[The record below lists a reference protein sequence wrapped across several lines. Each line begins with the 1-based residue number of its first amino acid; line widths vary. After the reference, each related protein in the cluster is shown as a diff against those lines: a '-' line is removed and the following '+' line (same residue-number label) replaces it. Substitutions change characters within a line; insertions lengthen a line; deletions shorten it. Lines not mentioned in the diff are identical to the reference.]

1 MSIVLDVILIAV
13 FAAYVIFAAKK
24 GFVRSL
30 LELVAAVVSLFLA
43 FQLSPVFAQG
53 VYDSFVEESIVETLS
68 EQIDENFDTMSVAE
82 QTNAV
87 IDAMP
92 EFAVSLASSAGV
104 DIDSIKAQITGEKFD
119 SSNIAQSLV
128 DNIAEPIVIG
138 ALTIVLFILLATL
151 LLFGL
156 KIVAMLISK
165 LFENSVVG
173 AMNTGLGAALG
184 ALKGAIVLVFVCTI
198 LRLVFS
204 GGEGEFSLA
213 VNESFV
219 VGLLDYVNPFVE
231 SLKELI
237 AKGV

>member
-1 MSIVLDVILIAV
+1 MSIILDVILIAI

-24 GFVRSL
+24 GFIRSL
-30 LELVAAVVSLFLA
+30 LELVAAVLSLFLA
-43 FQLSPVFAQG
+43 FQLSPVFAQAT
-53 VYDSFVEESIVETLS
+53 YDGFVEKAMVEALS
-68 EQIDENFDTMSVAE
+68 EQIDEKFDTMSVAE

-92 EFAVSLASSAGV
+92 DFAVSLASSAGV
-104 DIDSIKAQITGEKFD
+104 DIDNIKAQITTEKFD
-119 SSNIAQSLV
+119 PSNIAQSVV

-138 ALTIVLFILLATL
+138 ALTILMFIILAIL

-156 KIVAMLISK
+156 KIVAILISK
-165 LFENSVVG
+165 MFEDSVVG
-173 AMNTGLGAALG
+173 SMNTGLGAGLG
-184 ALKGAIVLVFVCTI
+184 AIKGAIVLVFICTV

-204 GGEGEFSLA
+204 NGDSELSLA
-213 VNESFV
+213 VNDSFV

-237 AKGV
+237 IKGA

>member
-1 MSIVLDVILIAV
+1 MSIILDVILIAV

-24 GFVRSL
+24 GFIRSL
-30 LELVAAVVSLFLA
+30 LELVAAVLSLFLA
-43 FQLSPVFAQG
+43 FQLSPVCAQG
-53 VYDSFVEESIVETLS
+53 VYDGFVEEAMVESLS

-92 EFAVSLASSAGV
+92 DFAVSLASSAGV
-104 DIDSIKAQITGEKFD
+104 DVDSIKAQITTEKFD

-138 ALTIVLFILLATL
+138 ALTILLFILLATL

-156 KIVAMLISK
+156 KIVAILISK
-165 LFENSVVG
+165 MFEDSVVG
-173 AMNTGLGAALG
+173 SMNTALGAGLGAI
-184 ALKGAIVLVFVCTI
+184 KGAIVLVFVCTV
-198 LRLVFS
+198 LRLAFS
-204 GGEGEFSLA
+204 NGDGELSLA
-213 VNESFV
+213 VNDSFV

-237 AKGV
+237 VKGA